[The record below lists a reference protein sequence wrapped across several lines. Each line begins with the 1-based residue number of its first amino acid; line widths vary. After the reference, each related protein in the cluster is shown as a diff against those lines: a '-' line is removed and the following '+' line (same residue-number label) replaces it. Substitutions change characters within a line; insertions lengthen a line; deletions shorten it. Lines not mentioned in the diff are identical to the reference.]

1 MSKEALE
8 IAEERREVK
17 GKEERRRYTQLNAE
31 FRRLASRDKIL
42 NEQYKEIEENNRM
55 EKTRGL
61 FKEIGNISGT
71 FHGRMG
77 TIKDGNGDLTE
88 AEEIK

>member
-55 EKTRGL
+55 SKTRGL
-61 FKEIGNISGT
+61 FKEIGNINGT

-77 TIKDGNGDLTE
+77 MIKDGNGDLTE